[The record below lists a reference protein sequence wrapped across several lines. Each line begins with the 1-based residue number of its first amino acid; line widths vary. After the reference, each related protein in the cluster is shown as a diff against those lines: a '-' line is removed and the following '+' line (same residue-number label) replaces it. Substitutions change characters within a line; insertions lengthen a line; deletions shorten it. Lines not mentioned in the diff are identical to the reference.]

1 MKHPTNFLMVILII
15 SFSFSAVSRENNED
29 EIISIYEGSRVV
41 YDDKPGFEEYPVVTG
56 DSDVTIVEGVL
67 RRQWCQTPEGCSPLE
82 IIRNYKSA
90 IRSRGGEIL
99 FSTRDPQSTE
109 IFDESLTDYFK
120 THRRDRGLSTS
131 VFSYTHFPG
140 EMSEYIVGKVLTGE
154 SDVYIIIASGYGHWA
169 ARQDNVTFFE
179 LVTLEAEPME
189 MGLVTMDSLREGLE
203 VRGRVAVY
211 NIYFYTGESAVR
223 HESTEALEVI
233 TEFLKKNPMEQYL
246 VVGHTDNVGGYDM
259 NLELSEARARAVV
272 EKLVDEYDIDPEQ
285 LKPVGVGPASPV
297 LSNSTE
303 EGRARNRRVEIV
315 EM

>member
-1 MKHPTNFLMVILII
+1 MKYPTKILMVMLLI
-15 SFSFSAVSRENNED
+15 SVSFSAFSKDNDED

-41 YDDKPGFEEYPVVTG
+41 YDDKLGFEEYPVVTG
-56 DSDVTIVEGVL
+56 DSDVMVVEGVL
-67 RRQWCQTPEGCSPLE
+67 RRQWCQAPEGRSPLE
-82 IIRNYKSA
+82 IIRNYENA
-90 IRSRGGEIL
+90 IRSIGGEIL

-109 IFDESLTDYFK
+109 ILDESLSEYFK

-131 VFSYTHFPG
+131 VFSYTHFPEG
-140 EMSEYIVGKVLTGE
+140 MSEYIVGKVSTGE

-189 MGLVTMDSLREGLE
+189 MGMVTMDSLREGLE
-203 VRGRVAVY
+203 VQGRVAVY

-233 TEFLKKNPMEQYL
+233 TEFLKQNPTERYL

-259 NLELSEARARAVV
+259 NLGLSEARARAVV
-272 EKLVDEYDIDPEQ
+272 EMLVDEYGIDPEQ